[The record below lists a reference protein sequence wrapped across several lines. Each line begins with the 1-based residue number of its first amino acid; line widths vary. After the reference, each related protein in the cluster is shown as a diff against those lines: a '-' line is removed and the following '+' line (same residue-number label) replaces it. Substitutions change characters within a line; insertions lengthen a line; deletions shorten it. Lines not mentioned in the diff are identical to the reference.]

1 MDFRWMILLIFTWFS
16 YLNPDHKVDHL
27 LLELDSI
34 SKNQSDTLVM
44 NLLHN
49 FRHQKFQLNSNTK
62 FDTNPTVDD
71 HENSAIWGLP
81 VYKFE

>member
-49 FRHQKFQLNSNTK
+49 FQHQKFQLNSNTK